1 MERDNEGGAPEDD
14 ANLEINDVK
23 MEAAE

>member
-14 ANLEINDVK
+14 ASLEINDVK